1 MAEVTV
7 SEEYFWPQWTAT
19 CDRAMPMKCQDDGH
33 CFDAVGPLPPAFP
46 GSDPAGQGKVYQSC
60 QKARITSSSKA
71 TKGLELK
78 VSELIIVMLCFS
90 FWIAHGWL

>member
-1 MAEVTV
+1 
-7 SEEYFWPQWTAT
+7 
-19 CDRAMPMKCQDDGH
+19 MKCQDDGH

-78 VSELIIVMLCFS
+78 VFFALVSGSHTAGFKGS
-90 FWIAHGWL
+90 